1 MKTGQITNPHSM
13 FNHLASFIYEKYLEI
28 GLQLGLKQDYLY
40 NELETGMFKMKK
52 GNEKAMKMLQLW
64 QQSVDDAH
72 FTYSVLANALEQ
84 HGHKRAALKFCYT
97 EASSN
102 LRSKP
107 QKCVETC
114 GAPTVNSGN
123 NPSLAIASKYPVKSI

>member
-1 MKTGQITNPHSM
+1 
-13 FNHLASFIYEKYLEI
+13 
-28 GLQLGLKQDYLY
+28 
-40 NELETGMFKMKK
+40 
-52 GNEKAMKMLQLW
+52 MLQLW
-64 QQSVDDAH
+64 QKSGGVN
-72 FTYSVLANALEQ
+72 FTYSALAAALEQ

-102 LRSKP
+102 QQSKP

-123 NPSLAIASKYPVKSI
+123 NPLRAIASKHLVKLRYNVYYSYNYLSRLSLHVYLMSDLLVLLLFSACLIVFNVLILLVMIC

>member
-1 MKTGQITNPHSM
+1 MKTGQITDSDRM
-13 FNHLASFIYEKYLEI
+13 FNHLASIIYEKYTQI
-28 GLQLGLKQDYLY
+28 GVELGLKQNYLY
-40 NELETGMFKMKK
+40 NELETGMFNMKK
-52 GNEKAMKMLQLW
+52 GSEKALKMLQLW

-72 FTYSVLANALEQ
+72 FTYSALAAALEQ

-102 LRSKP
+102 LQSKP

-123 NPSLAIASKYPVKSI
+123 NPSLAIASEYPVKGI